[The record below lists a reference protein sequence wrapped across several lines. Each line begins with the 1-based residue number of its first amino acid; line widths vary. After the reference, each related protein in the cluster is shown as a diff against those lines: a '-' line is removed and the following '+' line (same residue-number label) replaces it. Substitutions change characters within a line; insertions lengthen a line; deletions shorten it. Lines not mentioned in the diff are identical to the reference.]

1 MKKNIN
7 FIPLQRAN
15 INSAKN
21 VNFGNLTLE
30 EKIAELDGKI
40 PAEQFGELN
49 GLLGAYRIAPS
60 NALLEAIIAKLVA
73 IILQKNINIVANQK
87 DLDDEDDFLDLNQ
100 EWALAYEHFLV
111 LQGKK
116 DSSIEV
122 YVRAIKRIMKDY
134 GIADI
139 NEFRKRIYELIER
152 YEGNDQKSHNLNIS
166 ALKAFLKFM
175 QEGCGV
181 IITYIDKYG
190 CEYVVDRIYCTPDK
204 AISSIDEAIEDYR
217 DCAVKVRMINVFG
230 EEISSCN
237 V

>member
-7 FIPLQRAN
+7 FITLQRAN
-15 INSAKN
+15 MNNAKN
-21 VNFGNLTLE
+21 VDFENMTLE
-30 EKIAELDGKI
+30 EKIAALDGKV
-40 PAEQFGELN
+40 PAEQLGELK

-60 NALLEAIIAKLVA
+60 NALLEAIIAKLIA
-73 IILQKNINIVANQK
+73 IILKNNINVVANQK
-87 DLDDEDDFLDLNQ
+87 VLDDEDDFLDLNQ
-100 EWALAYEHFLV
+100 EWALAYEHFLA

-134 GIADI
+134 GITDI
-139 NEFRKRIYELIER
+139 NEFKKRILELIDL

-166 ALKAFLKFM
+166 ALKAFLNFI

-190 CEYVVDRIYCTPDK
+190 DEYVVDRIYCTPDK

-217 DCAVKVRMINVFG
+217 DRAVKVRMIDAFG
-230 EEISSCN
+230 EEICSRN